1 MKKWEED
8 LVQYRLFPAPP
19 RKPLNEYIRLYLDE
33 KDEKYLSWFLHYF
46 ESQLNTKIMAL
57 VQNYA
62 MQGHFVDMKSAYI
75 TGIVKALK
83 SYDVSRGVD
92 FMQYKEYIVL
102 SEVLEYI
109 RTMRTGVTI
118 PSEHEY
124 RQLRKMMLLFNNR
137 GRKNDDETI
146 EYIAKETGTKVKTVK
161 EMLLAGLRSEGMIP
175 FFKSYGD
182 EDSEQ
187 NAEDVTSDSSLSPE
201 QEFFRIQTRVAVL
214 SSYEELSPR
223 QRYILAHH
231 LGFCENCFKYK
242 EKISFIEIAVNN
254 GLSSAEAAEK
264 AYKKAVTRLADKVRE
279 KNIL

>member
-19 RKPLNEYIRLYLDE
+19 RKPLNEYIRLYLDG

-46 ESQLNTKIMAL
+46 EPQLNTRIMAL

-75 TGIVKALK
+75 TGLVKALN

-109 RTMRTGVTI
+109 RTMRTGITI

-124 RQLRKMMLLFNNR
+124 KQLRKMMLLFNNR
-137 GRKNDDETI
+137 GRKSDDETI
-146 EYIAKETGTKVKTVK
+146 EYIAKKTGTTAKTVK
-161 EMLLAGLRSEGMIP
+161 EMLTAGLRSEGMVP
-175 FFKSYGD
+175 FFKRYGD

-187 NAEDVTSDSSLSPE
+187 AAEDVTCDNTLSPE
-201 QEFFRIQTRVAVL
+201 QEFFRLQTRIAVL

-231 LGFCENCFKYK
+231 LGFCENCYK
-242 EKISFIEIAVNN
+242 HKDSISFIEIAVNN

-264 AYKKAVTRLADKVRE
+264 AYRKAIKELAEKVKE
-279 KNIL
+279 KNVL

>member
-33 KDEKYLSWFLHYF
+33 KDEKYISWSLHYF
-46 ESQLNTKIMAL
+46 EPQLNTKITEL

-62 MQGHFVDMKSAYI
+62 MQGHFVDLKASYI
-75 TGIVKALK
+75 TGLVKALK
-83 SYDVSRGVD
+83 SYDVTRGVD
-92 FMQYKEYIVL
+92 FMQYKEYLVL
-102 SEVLEYI
+102 SEILEYI
-109 RTMRTGVTI
+109 RTMRTGVTV

-124 RQLRKMMLLFNNR
+124 KQLRKMMLLFNNH
-137 GRKNDDETI
+137 GRKSDDETI
-146 EYIAKETGTKVKTVK
+146 EYIANETGTKVKTVK
-161 EMLLAGLRSEGMIP
+161 EMLAAALRSEGMIL

-187 NAEDVTSDSSLSPE
+187 TAEDVTSDISLSPE

-242 EKISFIEIAVNN
+242 NKISFIEIAVNN

-264 AYKKAVTRLADKVRE
+264 AYKKAVKELSEKIKDKNV
-279 KNIL
+279 L

>member
-33 KDEKYLSWFLHYF
+33 KDEKYISWFFHYF
-46 ESQLNTKIMAL
+46 EPQLNTRILNL

-75 TGIVKALK
+75 TGLVKALN
-83 SYDVSRGVD
+83 SYDVFRGVD

-109 RTMRTGVTI
+109 RTMRTGVTV

-124 RQLRKMMLLFNNR
+124 KQLRKMMLLFNNR
-137 GRKNDDETI
+137 GKKSDDETI
-146 EYIAKETGTKVKTVK
+146 EYIARKTGTTAKTVK
-161 EMLLAGLRSEGMIP
+161 EMLTAGLRSEGMVP
-175 FFKSYGD
+175 FFKNYGD

-187 NAEDVTSDSSLSPE
+187 TAEDVTCDSSLSPE
-201 QEFFRIQTRVAVL
+201 QEFFRIQTRIAVM
-214 SSYEELSPR
+214 SSFEELSPR
-223 QRYILAHH
+223 QRYIVAHH
-231 LGFCENCFKYK
+231 LGFCENCYK
-242 EKISFIEIAVNN
+242 HKDGISFIEIAVNN

-264 AYKKAVTRLADKVRE
+264 AYKKAIKELAEKVKV
-279 KNIL
+279 KNVL

>member
-46 ESQLNTKIMAL
+46 EPQLNTKIAKL

-75 TGIVKALK
+75 TGLVKALN

-102 SEVLEYI
+102 LEILEYI
-109 RTMRTGVTI
+109 RTMRSGVTV
-118 PSEHEY
+118 PSKHEF
-124 RQLRKMMLLFNNR
+124 RQLRKIMLLFNNC
-137 GRKNDDETI
+137 GRKSDDETL
-146 EYIAKETGTKVKTVK
+146 EHIAKETETTVKTVK
-161 EMLLAGLRSEGMIP
+161 EMLAAGLRSEGMVP

-187 NAEDVTSDSSLSPE
+187 TAEDVTSDSSLSPE

-242 EKISFIEIAVNN
+242 KKISFIEIAVNN

-264 AYKKAVTRLADKVRE
+264 AYKKALKELADKVKK
-279 KNIL
+279 KNVL